1 MREKT
6 LKITATAIFTAL
18 AYATMLFIKFK
29 VAGFLTFDVKDVVI
43 SIAAMFFGPVTGII
57 ISVIVPLLE
66 MFTVSDT
73 GPYGFIM
80 NALASLAFVLPV
92 SVVYKYKKS
101 IPAAVA
107 GLSASVFSMTAIMLL
122 ANLIIT
128 PRYFGIDVDEVIKM
142 IPKILLPFNIIK
154 ALINAGL
161 ILILLQPLSSA
172 IKQNQA
178 LS

>member
-1 MREKT
+1 MKNAENYRHGDFYRSC
-6 LKITATAIFTAL
+6 ICDHA
-18 AYATMLFIKFK
+18 FIKFK

-92 SVVYKYKKS
+92 SVVYKYKS

-107 GLSASVFSMTAIMLL
+107 GLSASVFSMTAIMLPQ
-122 ANLIIT
+122 I
-128 PRYFGIDVDEVIKM
+128 
-142 IPKILLPFNIIK
+142 
-154 ALINAGL
+154 
-161 ILILLQPLSSA
+161 
-172 IKQNQA
+172 
-178 LS
+178 